1 LTKFYPKVEKRGL
14 QQEIMVY
21 DFTHE
26 GREMDKVISLPVFNE
41 EKTIKGLISEIKEL
55 SFFKKIII
63 VNDCSTDSTMQILRE
78 VMDDELIVINNS
90 QNLGHG
96 PSTLLGLFKALELGY
111 DAVVTADGDGHYQV
125 SDLKAMTEQLLTSKA
140 DVVEGVRTHR
150 SDPWFRK
157 LSSLTTRNL
166 VRIRCRK
173 SVQDANT
180 PIRAYKVD
188 VARRILSTIPSK
200 TYPIPNLYISAQSR
214 KLNLNIGIF
223 PIATLERE
231 NSQKLGTT
239 WRQRYRNL
247 PTKRYLKFCLNATF
261 HWFLKK

>member
-1 LTKFYPKVEKRGL
+1 
-14 QQEIMVY
+14 MVY
-21 DFTHE
+21 DFAHE

-41 EKTIKGLISEIKEL
+41 EKTIEDLITEIKEL
-55 SFFKKIII
+55 SYFKKIVI

-78 VMDDELIVINNS
+78 IVGDELIVVNNS

-96 PSTLLGLFKALELGY
+96 PSTLIGLFKALELGY
-111 DAVVTADGDGHYQV
+111 DAVVTADGDGHFQV
-125 SDLKAMTEQLLTSKA
+125 SDLKAMTEQLLTSKV
-140 DVVEGVRTHR
+140 DIVEGVRTDR

-180 PIRAYKVD
+180 PIRAYRINV
-188 VARRILSTIPSK
+188 VRRILSTIPSVN
-200 TYPIPNLYISAQSR
+200 YPIPNLYISAQSR
-214 KLNLNIGIF
+214 KLSLKIGIF

-231 NSQKLGTT
+231 NSEKLGTT

-261 HWFLKK
+261 HWYLKK